1 MAEFLFTTSSGPSG
15 APGATIA
22 LVARRDQPPCD
33 GVSGAFDAH
42 VLGVHLGAPARVR
55 QRREG
60 RVHEG
65 VFGRGDL
72 TVIPAGWQSTCW
84 TRDRSGFLHV
94 HVPDA
99 LVARVAEG
107 IAPPG
112 GRELACLFRFDD
124 PVGRELALSM
134 LHEAETGGDA
144 AAGYVE
150 AAAVVLAARMLRAS
164 GLSLRPPPRS
174 GLPLPVLRRA
184 KELLHEGMERNVGVV
199 ELADAAGMNV
209 HHFSRMFKRSTGL
222 SPHRYLGQIRVD
234 RAKALLADPGRRII
248 DVAAEVGFANA
259 SHFAAFFRKATGMT
273 PGAYRRASTGTGA
286 GTGARGVTN
295 ASSAP
300 RTR

>member
-1 MAEFLFTTSSGPSG
+1 MTDFRFTTSPGPPG
-15 APGATIA
+15 APWGAVA
-22 LVARRDQPPCD
+22 LVVRRDQPPCD

-55 QRREG
+55 QRRED

-72 TVIPAGWQSTCW
+72 TVIPARWQSTCW

-107 IAPPG
+107 IAPSG
-112 GRELACLFRFDD
+112 GREVACLFRFDD
-124 PVGRELALSM
+124 ALSRELALSM
-134 LHEAETGGDA
+134 LHEVETGGEA

-150 AAAVVLAARMLRAS
+150 ASAVILAARMLRAA
-164 GLSLRPPPRS
+164 GLSVSPAPRS

-234 RAKALLADPGRRII
+234 RAKALLADPRRRIV

-259 SHFAAFFRKATGMT
+259 SHFAAFFRKATGTT
-273 PGAYRRASTGTGA
+273 PGAYRRAA
-286 GTGARGVTN
+286 AGARGVTN
-295 ASSAP
+295 ASFAP